1 MLLSAQRVLCDLIF
15 HFQGVAALRSY
26 CAACW
31 RPKSSISRIR
41 SEVSE
46 RPEIP
51 HHPARQPRLTDTNDK
66 NKLQQ
71 TSQDQGDTGRD
82 RAPPALP
89 SSGRAKS
96 RVLAANPTELL
107 IDRGE
112 GR

>member
-1 MLLSAQRVLCDLIF
+1 MGRQVLCDLVF
-15 HFQGVAALRSY
+15 HFQG
-26 CAACW
+26 
-31 RPKSSISRIR
+31 
-41 SEVSE
+41 VSE

-51 HHPARQPRLTDTNDK
+51 HHPARQPRLSDTNDK

-71 TSQDQGDTGRD
+71 TLQDQGDTGYENHPTLSTFCRRD

-89 SSGRAKS
+89 SSGRVKS
-96 RVLAANPTELL
+96 RVLAAKPTELL